1 MSEEV
6 EVSENKGFPWVAMA
20 VFAVVI
26 LGIAALQIFTM
37 DTTGLEELEGNSG
50 ALVAGGVIGGIVGAI
65 GAFIVLSIQYAF
77 TKFPTQWIS
86 KEKNVYK
93 YDIWAALFYSTAIG
107 TVMNFLIQQLNYQEN
122 LIVGTIVNIIT
133 TVLFLFFYFSG
144 EEKEQHIKKA
154 ITIVQVA
161 WLVIGIVL
169 STAFN
174 ALASNMLG

>member
-6 EVSENKGFPWVAMA
+6 EVSENKGFPWVAM
-20 VFAVVI
+20 
-26 LGIAALQIFTM
+26 
-37 DTTGLEELEGNSG
+37 
-50 ALVAGGVIGGIVGAI
+50 
-65 GAFIVLSIQYAF
+65 
-77 TKFPTQWIS
+77 
-86 KEKNVYK
+86 
-93 YDIWAALFYSTAIG
+93 AALFYSTAIG

-122 LIVGTIVNIIT
+122 LIVGIIVNIIT

>member
-93 YDIWAALFYSTAIG
+93 YDIWAALF
-107 TVMNFLIQQLNYQEN
+107 
-122 LIVGTIVNIIT
+122 
-133 TVLFLFFYFSG
+133 
-144 EEKEQHIKKA
+144 
-154 ITIVQVA
+154 
-161 WLVIGIVL
+161 
-169 STAFN
+169 
-174 ALASNMLG
+174 